1 MVEKKTKMQAWQVH
15 AFCEC
20 GGEIS
25 VTQEINSGMGG
36 AYTSDGKG
44 NYEHRCD
51 KCMKEEFLP
60 KIYPYMMHEIAN
72 PTILG

>member
-1 MVEKKTKMQAWQVH
+1 
-15 AFCEC
+15 
-20 GGEIS
+20 
-25 VTQEINSGMGG
+25 MGG